1 MIASAMAA
9 GIIAGSTL
17 FIVQRWTTLPLIYQA
32 EFHEQERSRVSSPT
46 NDPPQG
52 ETTRS
57 AYTLLGDIFV
67 AIGFGLML
75 SAAYVLSDKFGLRH
89 GIFWGLAGF
98 TTFQL
103 GPALVVPPALPGLQL
118 VSLSTRQGI
127 WLIAAFSTGLGL
139 ALVIR
144 ERKSMK
150 FTGVILMVLPAMLK
164 FLIPVTPQP
173 APVFTDVSTLESQ
186 FIFWTLACSLLMWL
200 ILGAASCWIFD
211 RLQSSE

>member
-1 MIASAMAA
+1 MVA
-9 GIIAGSTL
+9 GIVAGSTL

-32 EFHEQERSRVSSPT
+32 ELHEQEQSQVLSTT
-46 NDPPQG
+46 NDPPQD
-52 ETTRS
+52 ETARS

-98 TTFQL
+98 ATFQL
-103 GPALVVPPALPGLQL
+103 GPALVVPPALPGFELA
-118 VSLSTRQGI
+118 SLSTRQGM
-127 WLIAAFSTGLGL
+127 WLIAASSTGLGL

-144 ERKSMK
+144 ERKSTK
-150 FTGVILMVLPAMLK
+150 FMGVILMVLPAILK

-173 APVFTDVSTLESQ
+173 APVFTNVSTLESQ
-186 FIFWTLACSLLMWL
+186 FIFLTLACSLLMWL